1 MDLDQVHRLTSHAV
15 SILLLHHIEA
25 YLYRIAPGLKDGT
38 IKVASLIELVHKH
51 PPTEEDRLTK
61 VVDHGYLPGWIRQ
74 VQRAVTVC
82 SVKGRKAKDDLND
95 AELAV
100 LKPLQLEIG
109 ILSSLP
115 LFSLALLLI
124 LFLGSCCACG
134 ETLEEVPTMWQYHE
148 QNCPLAKTPAA
159 ASPAPAVPAPAPPA
173 APARSLVEILNDASA
188 RADKILSSDVAQP
201 KQQKISKHEKKK
213 AQQAELAQAWER
225 QQGAE

>member
-1 MDLDQVHRLTSHAV
+1 
-15 SILLLHHIEA
+15 
-25 YLYRIAPGLKDGT
+25 
-38 IKVASLIELVHKH
+38 
-51 PPTEEDRLTK
+51 
-61 VVDHGYLPGWIRQ
+61 
-74 VQRAVTVC
+74 
-82 SVKGRKAKDDLND
+82 
-95 AELAV
+95 
-100 LKPLQLEIG
+100 
-109 ILSSLP
+109 
-115 LFSLALLLI
+115 
-124 LFLGSCCACG
+124 
-134 ETLEEVPTMWQYHE
+134 MWQYHE